1 MAKDM
6 KLRSWVD
13 ASYGVHHD
21 FRGHTGGVISMGGG
35 ILHHKTSKQ
44 KLNTKSSTESELVG
58 ASDYLPHTIWF
69 KRFLAQQGYKVK
81 GNFFYQDNVSAIRL
95 GSNGFASRG
104 EKSKHI
110 NIRYFFI
117 KDVLN
122 KEEIRL
128 VHCPTTQMVADYF
141 TKPLQG
147 RLFTKIRDQIM
158 GHADILAE
166 ERVGDKEKGGNI
178 NKKMTTKISPG
189 GKNERRMTYAEAVT
203 QERRM

>member
-1 MAKDM
+1 MAKDT
-6 KLRSWVD
+6 KLKSWVD
-13 ASYGVHHD
+13 ASYGMHHD
-21 FRGHTGGVISMGGG
+21 YRGHTGGVISMGNG

-81 GNFFYQDNVSAIRL
+81 GNVFYQDNVSAIRL
-95 GSNGFASRG
+95 ESNGFASQG

-110 NIRYFFI
+110 SIRYFFI

-122 KEEIRL
+122 KEEIQL
-128 VHCPTTQMVADYF
+128 VHCPTTRMIADYF

-147 RLFTKIRDQIM
+147 AKFKKFFNTIM
-158 GHADILAE
+158 GVDVEAE
-166 ERVGDKEKGGNI
+166 NW
-178 NKKMTTKISPG
+178 N
-189 GKNERRMTYAEAVT
+189 N
-203 QERRM
+203 